1 MSTTVVSSAP
11 GGAQDVGPVGPV
23 PRKLPFTPVSMVIAA
38 AAVLALGL
46 RVYQLMRPDIL
57 LGVVWYDDGM
67 YFASALRL
75 VDGVL
80 PYRDFYFVQP
90 PGLTLLLAPAALLA
104 KVVGTPWGMAT
115 ARILTLLA
123 STACVVLGG
132 LLVRH
137 RGLLAVIVTSGL
149 LAVYPVSVTDSHTI
163 FIEPWVTMFC
173 LAGAL
178 AVFDGDQIA
187 GGARLVWGGV
197 TFGFAG
203 AIESWAIL
211 PVLVVLVLCLPK
223 RKTAASFAG
232 GVAAGFLVPVLPFAV
247 LAPRQFYQSVVIAAL
262 VRYQQPWVSVWI
274 RVQDMIGLTH
284 LRHPGHLILLLA
296 ALALI
301 GFVAAAAAAASLI
314 DHRPPPPLEW
324 FGMATASLVAAAFM
338 WPPGFFF
345 HFPAFL
351 APFLALAIA
360 LPTSRLLAVSLPLAH
375 WARADRWPQR
385 AAAGLAGLVL
395 ALFAVIQAG
404 SETTLAPRMSP
415 AAVAAARQAIP
426 PGACVLTDQMSFTI
440 AANRFFSSVPGCPQM
455 IDPLVTDYALSS
467 GRDGLNGAGR
477 FPAVAAVMRNA
488 FDHAQYVW
496 LAGSYNRRRI
506 AWTPALRAYFRRDF
520 VPVLTDHRGDA
531 LYRRRGLHL
540 S

>member
-1 MSTTVVSSAP
+1 MSTAVVSSAP
-11 GGAQDVGPVGPV
+11 GGAQDARPAGSVR
-23 PRKLPFTPVSMVIAA
+23 RKLPFAPVGMVIAA

-46 RVYQLMRPDIL
+46 GAYQLMRPGML
-57 LGVVWYDDGM
+57 LGADWYDDGVF
-67 YFASALRL
+67 FASALRL
-75 VDGVL
+75 VDGVP

-90 PGLTLLLAPAALLA
+90 PGLTLLLVPAALLA

-115 ARILTLLA
+115 GRILTLLA
-123 STACVVLGG
+123 SSARVVLGG

-149 LAVYPVSVTDSHTI
+149 LAVYPASVTDSHTI
-163 FIEPWVTMFC
+163 FIEPWVTLFC

-178 AVFDGDQIA
+178 AVFDGDRLA

-232 GVAAGFLVPVLPFAV
+232 GVAAGFLVPVLPFAL
-247 LAPRQFYQSVVIAAL
+247 LAPRQFYQSVIIGAL
-262 VRYQQPWVSVWI
+262 VRYQPRVSPWI

-301 GFVAAAAAAASLI
+301 GFVAAAAVAASLI
-314 DHRPPPPLEW
+314 AHRPPPPLEW
-324 FGMATASLVAAAFM
+324 FGVATAALVAAAFM
-338 WPPGFFF
+338 WPPEFFF

-360 LPTSRLLAVSLPLAH
+360 LPASRLLTVSLPLRRPT
-375 WARADRWPQR
+375 WAGRWPQR
-385 AAAGLAGLVL
+385 AVAGLAGLSL
-395 ALFAVIQAG
+395 ALSGVIQAG
-404 SETTLAPRMSP
+404 SETTLAPRVSP
-415 AAVAAARQAIP
+415 RAVAAARHAIP
-426 PGACVLTDQMSFTI
+426 PGACVLTDQVSFTI
-440 AANRFFSSVPGCPQM
+440 AANRFFSTVPGCPQM
-455 IDPLVTDYALSS
+455 IDPLETDYALSP
-467 GRDGLNGAGR
+467 GRDGLNGAGKV
-477 FPAVAAVMRNA
+477 PALAAIMRNA

-496 LAGSYNRRRI
+496 LAGTYNRRRI
-506 AWTPALRAYFRRDF
+506 AWTPALHAYLRRDF
-520 VPVLTDHRGDA
+520 VRVLTDHHGDA
-531 LYRRRGLHL
+531 LYRRKGLHP

>member
-1 MSTTVVSSAP
+1 VSAAVVSSAP
-11 GGAQDVGPVGPV
+11 GGAQDSRPAGPA
-23 PRKLPFTPVSMVIAA
+23 PRKLPFTPAGMVIAA
-38 AAVLALGL
+38 AAVGALGL
-46 RVYQLMRPDIL
+46 RVYQLMRPDML
-57 LGVVWYDDGM
+57 LGVAWYDDGVF
-67 YFASALRL
+67 FASALRL

-104 KVVGTPWGMAT
+104 KLAGTSWGMA
-115 ARILTLLA
+115 AGRILTLLA

-149 LAVYPVSVTDSHTI
+149 LAVYPASVTDARTI
-163 FIEPWVTMFC
+163 VVESWLTLFC

-178 AVFDGDQIA
+178 AVFDGDQLA

-203 AIESWAIL
+203 AVESWAIL
-211 PVLVVLVLCLPK
+211 PVLVVLVLCLPN
-223 RKTAASFAG
+223 RKTAASFAA

-247 LAPRQFYQSVVIAAL
+247 LAPRQLYQSVVIGAL
-262 VRYQQPWVSVWI
+262 VRYREPRVPDWI

-284 LRHPGHLILLLA
+284 LRHPGHLILLVA

-314 DHRPPPPLEW
+314 AHRPPPPLEW
-324 FGMATASLVAAAFM
+324 FGVATAALVAAAFM
-338 WPPGFFF
+338 WPPEFFS

-360 LPTSRLLAVSLPLAH
+360 LPASRLLTVSPPFPRRA
-375 WARADRWPQR
+375 WAGRWPRR

-395 ALFAVIQAG
+395 ASFAVIQAG
-404 SETTLAPRMSP
+404 SETTLAPRVGP
-415 AAVAAARQAIP
+415 RAVAAARHAIP
-426 PGACVLTDQMSFTI
+426 PGACVLTDQVSFTI
-440 AANRFFSSVPGCPQM
+440 AANRFFSTVPGCPQM
-455 IDPLVTDYALSS
+455 IDPLVTDYALSP

-477 FPAVAAVMRNA
+477 VPAVAAVMRNA

-496 LAGSYNRRRI
+496 LSGTYNRRRI

-520 VPVLTDHRGDA
+520 VRVLTDHHGDA
-531 LYRRRGLHL
+531 LYRRKGLHL